1 VQRKKVGLLWKKV
14 LLPGQDIDKV
24 DKVGQN
30 RMSIED
36 HSF

>member
-1 VQRKKVGLLWKKV
+1 MGLLWKKV
-14 LLPGQDIDKV
+14 LRPGQDIDKV
-24 DKVGQN
+24 DEVGQN